1 MNAKVNLVFYFV
13 FLCLSFFSRKIF
25 LECLGA
31 DFIGLTG
38 TLGNILS
45 FLSLAEMG
53 VGTAVGYTLYKPIQQ
68 KKYAEIDEI
77 VSVFG
82 YLYRKIGLFI
92 LTGAAIFSLFIP
104 YIFRSSDF
112 SLGVIYFA
120 FFSILLSSLFSYFI
134 NYRQILLT
142 SDQKGYI
149 VTAYLNFAPDAFG
162 LVF

>member
-1 MNAKVNLVFYFV
+1 MVESRVQKSLMNAKVNLVFYFV

-68 KKYAEIDEI
+68 KNMQ
-77 VSVFG
+77 
-82 YLYRKIGLFI
+82 R
-92 LTGAAIFSLFIP
+92 
-104 YIFRSSDF
+104 
-112 SLGVIYFA
+112 
-120 FFSILLSSLFSYFI
+120 
-134 NYRQILLT
+134 
-142 SDQKGYI
+142 
-149 VTAYLNFAPDAFG
+149 
-162 LVF
+162 